1 VKRLRQ
7 TKFRLAA
14 TWKVARC
21 LIALLAILAVWPAK
35 SLCQSASSAASQ
47 QSLTLQEY
55 IAELDRCSAVLSAS
69 PADPAAIHEL
79 RTTLPASWTVS
90 AEETHYTV
98 STSWL
103 TGALAGIEKSPGS
116 NSDGLSQIRD
126 RVKAYREEAQAMQTS
141 TASQNLAQS
150 RSRLN
155 SILSAR
161 EFRGQRGPTWLDA
174 LKARVWSWI
183 VRQLERIFGRLGGSK
198 TIGNIVAWTVI
209 SLACL
214 ILLIWMVRFL
224 LRAGSRAEMD
234 LRGAT
239 PMNRDWHRWLR
250 DARAAAGRGDYRAA
264 IYAAYWAAIVRME
277 ETNALPEDRSRTPR
291 ESLRLIRQESAD
303 YAPLL
308 QLTQRFEL
316 VWYGYRSAT
325 DADWSDAMQQLET
338 LGCLRSSTAA
348 ISGS

>member
-1 VKRLRQ
+1 MRRLRH
-7 TKFRLAA
+7 TKSGYA
-14 TWKVARC
+14 TIWNGARC
-21 LIALLAILAVWPAK
+21 LIALLSILAVWPSK
-35 SLCQSASSAASQ
+35 GFCQSASSVPPQ
-47 QSLTLQEY
+47 QSLSLQEY
-55 IAELDRCSAVLSAS
+55 VAELDRCSAVLNAS
-69 PADPAAIHEL
+69 PTNPAAIHEL
-79 RTTLPASWTVS
+79 RTTLPANWAVT
-90 AEETHYTV
+90 EGETQYSV
-98 STSWL
+98 STAWL
-103 TGALAGIEKSPGS
+103 TGALAGIEKNPGA
-116 NSDGLSQIRD
+116 NGETLADIRD
-126 RVKAYREEAQAMQTS
+126 KLQTYREAAQAMQS
-141 TASQNLAQS
+141 SAASQNLGRS
-150 RSRLN
+150 RTRLN

-209 SLACL
+209 ILASLVV
-214 ILLIWMVRFL
+214 LIWMVRFL
-224 LRAGSRAEMD
+224 MRAGSRAEMN

-239 PMNRDWHRWLR
+239 PVNRDWHRWLR

-264 IYAAYWAAIVRME
+264 IHAAYWAAIVRME
-277 ETNALPEDRSRTPR
+277 ETNTLPEDRSRTPR
-291 ESLRLIRQESAD
+291 ESLRLIRQESPD

-338 LGCLRSSTAA
+338 LGCLRSSTIA

>member
-1 VKRLRQ
+1 M
-7 TKFRLAA
+7 
-14 TWKVARC
+14 
-21 LIALLAILAVWPAK
+21 
-35 SLCQSASSAASQ
+35 
-47 QSLTLQEY
+47 QEY
-55 IAELDRCSAVLSAS
+55 IAELDRCSAVLNAS

-79 RTTLPASWTVS
+79 RTTLPARWTVT
-90 AEETHYTV
+90 AGETHYTV
-98 STSWL
+98 STDWL
-103 TGALAGIEKSPGS
+103 TGALAGIEKNPGA
-116 NSDGLSQIRD
+116 NKDGLAQIRD
-126 RVKAYREEAQAMQTS
+126 RLKAYREEAQAMQS
-141 TASQNLAQS
+141 TVASQNLERS
-150 RSRLN
+150 RTRLN

-224 LRAGSRAEMD
+224 LRAGSRAEMN

-239 PMNRDWHRWLR
+239 PISRDWHRWLR

-264 IYAAYWAAIVRME
+264 IHAAYWAAIVRME
-277 ETNALPEDRSRTPR
+277 ETNALPADRSRTPR

-303 YAPLL
+303 YVPLL

>member
-1 VKRLRQ
+1 
-7 TKFRLAA
+7 
-14 TWKVARC
+14 
-21 LIALLAILAVWPAK
+21 
-35 SLCQSASSAASQ
+35 
-47 QSLTLQEY
+47 
-55 IAELDRCSAVLSAS
+55 
-69 PADPAAIHEL
+69 
-79 RTTLPASWTVS
+79 
-90 AEETHYTV
+90 
-98 STSWL
+98 
-103 TGALAGIEKSPGS
+103 
-116 NSDGLSQIRD
+116 
-126 RVKAYREEAQAMQTS
+126 M
-141 TASQNLAQS
+141 
-150 RSRLN
+150 
-155 SILSAR
+155 
-161 EFRGQRGPTWLDA
+161 
-174 LKARVWSWI
+174 SWI

-239 PMNRDWHRWLR
+239 PVNRDWHRWLR
-250 DARAAAGRGDYRAA
+250 DARTAAGQGDYRAA
-264 IYAAYWAAIVRME
+264 IHAAYWAAIVRME

-291 ESLRLIRQESAD
+291 ESLRLIRQQSAD

-308 QLTQRFEL
+308 RLTQRFEL

-325 DADWSDAMQQLET
+325 DADWSDAIQQFET

>member
-1 VKRLRQ
+1 M
-7 TKFRLAA
+7 AMWNA
-14 TWKVARC
+14 ARC
-21 LIALLAILAVWPAK
+21 LIALMATLAFSSAK
-35 SLCQSASSAASQ
+35 SLCQSASSAPPQ

-55 IAELDRCSAVLSAS
+55 ITELDRCSAVLKVS
-69 PADPAAIHEL
+69 PADPAAMHEL
-79 RTTLPASWTVS
+79 RTTLPPSWTVT
-90 AEETHYTV
+90 ADETHYTV
-98 STSWL
+98 STDWL
-103 TGALAGIEKSPGS
+103 TGALAGIEKNPGA
-116 NSDGLSQIRD
+116 NSDGLAQIRD
-126 RVKAYREEAQAMQTS
+126 RLKAYREEAQALQTS
-141 TASQNLAQS
+141 TGSQNLERS
-150 RSRLN
+150 RTRLN

-183 VRQLERIFGRLGGSK
+183 VRQLERVFGRLGGSK
-198 TIGNIVAWTVI
+198 TIGNMVAWTVI

-214 ILLIWMVRFL
+214 ILVIWMVRFL
-224 LRAGSRAEMD
+224 MRAGSRAEMD

-239 PMNRDWHRWLR
+239 PVNRDWHRWLR
-250 DARAAAGRGDYRAA
+250 DARAAAGNGDYRAA
-264 IYAAYWAAIVRME
+264 IHAAYWAAIVRME

-291 ESLRLIRQESAD
+291 ESLRLIRRESAD

-325 DADWSDAMQQLET
+325 VADWSDAMQQLET

>member
-7 TKFRLAA
+7 TKTRLAA
-14 TWKVARC
+14 IWKGARC
-21 LIALLAILAVWPAK
+21 LTALLAILAVWPVK
-35 SLCQSASSAASQ
+35 SLCQAASSIPPQ

-55 IAELDRCSAVLSAS
+55 ITELDSCSAVLSAS
-69 PADPAAIHEL
+69 PVDPEAIHEL
-79 RTTLPASWTVS
+79 RTTLPASWAVT
-90 AEETHYTV
+90 AGETHYTV
-98 STSWL
+98 STAWL
-103 TGALAGIEKSPGS
+103 TGALAGIEKNPGA
-116 NSDGLSQIRD
+116 NHDGLAQIRA
-126 RVKAYREEAQAMQTS
+126 RLKTYREEGQSLQAPTE
-141 TASQNLAQS
+141 SQNLAQS
-150 RSRLN
+150 RTRLN

-183 VRQLERIFGRLGGSK
+183 VRQLERILGRLGGSK

-209 SLACL
+209 TLACL

-224 LRAGSRAEMD
+224 LHAGSRAEMN

-239 PMNRDWHRWLR
+239 PVNRDWHRWLR

-264 IYAAYWAAIVRME
+264 IHAAYWAAIVRME

-291 ESLRLIRQESAD
+291 ESLRLIRRESAD

-308 QLTQRFEL
+308 RLTQRFEL